1 MLFVILLHNIVN
13 SKSEQMH
20 IFEEFLQRVVSEF
33 FSSLCHDAVT
43 CSGSH
48 IVAHSA
54 SLVYD
59 SVVGELFVS
68 FCCCVDVHLYLCAVC
83 SDAWYAIVAAVCS
96 CENLVSYAF
105 AYLQIYR
112 QFVTECSHVYQFV
125 LGSER
130 KRRSV
135 FWVSMLWQIV
145 YCDAVPPLASPCLV
159 FS

>member
-1 MLFVILLHNIVN
+1 
-13 SKSEQMH
+13 MH
-20 IFEEFLQRVVSEF
+20 IFEEFLKRVVSEF

-59 SVVGELFVS
+59 SVVGELLVS
-68 FCCCVDVHLYLCAVC
+68 FCCRVDVHLYQCAVC
-83 SDAWYAIVAAVCS
+83 SDAWYAVVAAVCP

-125 LGSER
+125 MA
-130 KRRSV
+130 RSASGAISFGV
-135 FWVSMLWQIV
+135 NVMANSYYDEIFAACLSMP
-145 YCDAVPPLASPCLV
+145 CCLV
-159 FS
+159 EESVVDILQTSEYAV